1 QPSGQTSGPVDQTPQ
16 QKAEDMTAP
25 ENFTSL
31 SNIPLIA
38 ERRPDMT
45 MPTRDISAHLAT
57 DKWSLAI
64 VFYSAVY
71 LALGSLGTI
80 FGNLHIYKYLI

>member
-1 QPSGQTSGPVDQTPQ
+1 GQQPSGQTSGPVDQTPQ

-45 MPTRDISAHLAT
+45 MPVKQVSRVCIKLRNMQRDDLPR
-57 DKWSLAI
+57 
-64 VFYSAVY
+64 V
-71 LALGSLGTI
+71 ALLS
-80 FGNLHIYKYLI
+80 F

>member
-1 QPSGQTSGPVDQTPQ
+1 VDQPPQ

-25 ENFTSL
+25 ENFTSI

-45 MPTRDISAHLAT
+45 FFIQHC
-57 DKWSLAI
+57 
-64 VFYSAVY
+64 VFSYFERYVLLFDQNAQLMSDFRVSCKEQA
-71 LALGSLGTI
+71 
-80 FGNLHIYKYLI
+80 